1 MKELKQ
7 QIQGQPTYL
16 LPNLQAQFKKK
27 TNLTLQTTK
36 QTVSQLMWALSLK
49 PASSWNW
56 YRGFS
61 TSTCLARFLRGT
73 LGSATGASWI
83 PLLRLYTN
91 RSGSRKQFV
100 LQFLKKVDWV
110 LATRDMSQVKPS
122 GTTPFSWL
130 SFTPTFALG
139 PPYTRSFPHW
149 KRDPRR
155 FTALFLSGEG
165 YGLGNKDH
173 RG

>member
-1 MKELKQ
+1 
-7 QIQGQPTYL
+7 
-16 LPNLQAQFKKK
+16 
-27 TNLTLQTTK
+27 
-36 QTVSQLMWALSLK
+36 MWALSLK

-73 LGSATGASWI
+73 LGSATGASWT

-139 PPYTRSFPHW
+139 RSPIQGPSLTGSVIHAGSQPCFCQVKDTAWATRITEGKEHFMLAPVTHLSHPALPPAAVWCRW
-149 KRDPRR
+149 C
-155 FTALFLSGEG
+155 SGRLDVEAA
-165 YGLGNKDH
+165 
-173 RG
+173 

>member
-16 LPNLQAQFKKK
+16 LPNMQAQLKKTKK
-27 TNLTLQTTK
+27 TNPTLQTTK
-36 QTVSQLMWALSLK
+36 QTASQLMWALSLK

-73 LGSATGASWI
+73 LGSATGASWT

-100 LQFLKKVDWV
+100 LQFLKKV
-110 LATRDMSQVKPS
+110 LGTRDMSQVKPS

-139 PPYTRSFPHW
+139 HSPIHGPSLTSVVLHQC
-149 KRDPRR
+149 
-155 FTALFLSGEG
+155 
-165 YGLGNKDH
+165 
-173 RG
+173 